1 MSNPKH
7 QGGNSGGYSLS
18 LSTFTRCGK
27 KHKGKC
33 LVGVDGCFNSGKHG
47 HRIRDYQSHETKVR
61 EGKQAPHYCSGS
73 SAPGRVFW
81 DAICGYE
88 V

>member
-1 MSNPKH
+1 M
-7 QGGNSGGYSLS
+7 S

-27 KHKGKC
+27 KHEGKY

-47 HRIRDYQSHETKVR
+47 HRIRDYPSLETKGR
-61 EGKQAPHYCSGS
+61 EGKQAPPNGLGS
-73 SAPGRVFW
+73 SAPNRVFW